1 MSQAEAR
8 SIGGSTDIDSHCRT
22 MASTGARFRSILTAL
37 FITLI
42 AVAAAPALASAV
54 TISPMPGTPDASPQT
69 QISILGTPAANI
81 TGVIVTGSETGTHE
95 GQLDP
100 YSAGQGA
107 SFVPNAPFQEG
118 EEVSVSVHLTEGGP
132 LTDSFTVAHQTAPQ
146 PFLTLIGEEPEEQ
159 QHFQSEPALTPPKVN
174 VTKPDTALAD
184 DLFLDPLPGPIIH
197 PGGSKLLE
205 FKNVGPNGTM
215 ILNPAGQLLWWR
227 QLPENYAAGALEL
240 KTYEGKPVLTWWQG
254 RVTEVANG
262 EGEGIIANSAYE
274 TIATVK
280 AGNGYAADIH
290 EFEVRPDGTA
300 IVDAYTSVCTPVCSE
315 ANPPVQDGVIEE
327 IDIHTGLVMWEWH
340 ALGNVPLSDS
350 EVTPAGGVFDAYHL
364 NSVQQ
369 LPEER
374 MLVSMRD
381 TSAIYEIDQKTGA
394 ILWTLGGVKNQFKMG
409 GGTHFFFQH
418 DARLEGSKLSMFDNE
433 AGPPLK
439 GFSRGL
445 ILHLSVAG
453 KRVSLSRELVR
464 PAKTVAGSEGNTQ
477 RLAHGLVMVG
487 YGTTN
492 FMSEFNSKQAPGT
505 HKQGTQL
512 FEAQLPIGDGTY
524 RVLRYPWSATPN
536 TLPALAAVRESPTQ
550 VDVYASWNGATTV
563 ASWRVLAG
571 ESAMTLNPVASASW
585 SGFETNISVPS
596 SASTFEVQALDAKGT
611 VLATSAPVSA
621 P

>member
-1 MSQAEAR
+1 MSQTKAR
-8 SIGGSTDIDSHCRT
+8 SIGGSTDFDSHCRT
-22 MASTGARFRSILTAL
+22 TTSMRRRLCSTLTAG
-37 FITLI
+37 FIAL
-42 AVAAAPALASAV
+42 AAAAAAPAIASAV
-54 TISPMPGTPDASPQT
+54 TISPLPGTPDASPQT
-69 QISILGTPAANI
+69 QISILGEPAANI
-81 TGVIVTGSETGTHE
+81 TGVTVTGSETGTHE
-95 GQLDP
+95 GQLEP

-118 EEVSVSVHLTEGGP
+118 EEVSVSIHLSEGGP
-132 LTDSFTVAHQTAPQ
+132 LSDSFTVAHTTAPQ

-159 QHFQSEPALTPPKVN
+159 QHFQSEPAIAPPKVSI
-174 VTKPDTALAD
+174 TKPDAALAG

-197 PGGSKLLE
+197 PGGAKLLE
-205 FKNVGPNGTM
+205 FKPVGPNGTM
-215 ILNPAGQLLWWR
+215 IMNSSGQMLWWR

-274 TIATVK
+274 PIATVK
-280 AGNGYAADIH
+280 AGNGYASDIH
-290 EFEVRPDGTA
+290 EFDVRPDGTA
-300 IVDAYTSVCTPVCSE
+300 IIDAYTSVCTPVCSE
-315 ANPPVQDGVIEE
+315 ATPPVQDVLIQE
-327 IDIHTGLVMWEWH
+327 IDVHTGLVMWEWH
-340 ALGNVPLSDS
+340 ALGRIPTSDS
-350 EVTPAGGVFDAYHL
+350 EVVPAAGVFDAYHL
-364 NSVQQ
+364 NSVQT

-394 ILWTLGGVKNQFKMG
+394 ILWTLGGKKNQFKLASG
-409 GGTHFFFQH
+409 VQFYFQH
-418 DARLEGSKLSMFDNE
+418 DARLEGNKLSIFDNE

-445 ILHLSVAG
+445 VLRLNIAAKKAAVM
-453 KRVSLSRELVR
+453 REFTR
-464 PAKTVAGSEGNTQ
+464 PEKTIAGSEGSTQ

-492 FMSEFNSKQAPGT
+492 YMAEFSSKPEAGT
-505 HKQGTQL
+505 KKKGTRL

-536 TLPALAAVRESPTQ
+536 TLPALAAVRESPSQ
-550 VDVYASWNGATTV
+550 VNVYASWNGATTV

-571 ESAMTLNPVASASW
+571 ESAMTLSAVASAPW
-585 SGFETNISVPS
+585 SGFETHISVPG
-596 SASTFEVQALDAKGT
+596 SASTFEVQALDSKGM
-611 VLATSAPVSA
+611 VLSTSAPVSA